1 MINKMD
7 VLREVGTWTVRD
19 DNGTIE
25 NISDEKLF
33 RRFLKSQIPENIAVY
48 FSESHIPFDNQ
59 CISHY
64 NTVKEQQ

>member
-1 MINKMD
+1 MD

-48 FSESHIPFDNQ
+48 FSESPHTI
-59 CISHY
+59 
-64 NTVKEQQ
+64 